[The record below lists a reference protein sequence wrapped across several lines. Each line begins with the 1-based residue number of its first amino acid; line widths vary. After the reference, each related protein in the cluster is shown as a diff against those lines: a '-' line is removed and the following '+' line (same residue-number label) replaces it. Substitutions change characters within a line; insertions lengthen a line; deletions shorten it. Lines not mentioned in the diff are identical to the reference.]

1 MTIAII
7 YITLGVLYTVA
18 CVMDGPDVKPLWK
31 RWLGSK
37 LESYANKLKPINYC
51 NTGKCKFAQIAF
63 EHSRQNTR
71 LIACVR
77 CIKESE
83 LMRAMSDEQFARR
96 YHYPIPPSHTVDG
109 LVENAR
115 REIVRSLLST
125 AESYINIEVH
135 KEEHFPTIYVYGSM
149 YVGKN
154 KSINIKSL

>member
-1 MTIAII
+1 MTITI
-7 YITLGVLYTVA
+7 ITLFVLYMTA
-18 CVMDGPDVKPLWK
+18 CIMDGPDVKPLWK
-31 RWLGSK
+31 RWFGSK
-37 LESYANKLKPINYC
+37 LESYADRLKPINYC

-71 LIACVR
+71 LIACER

-83 LMRAMSDEQFARR
+83 FMRAMSDEQFARR

-109 LVENAR
+109 LVENAK

>member
-7 YITLGVLYTVA
+7 YITLGILYTVA
-18 CVMDGPDVKPLWK
+18 CVMDGQDVKHLWK

-37 LESYANKLKPINYC
+37 LESYADRLKPINYC

-71 LIACVR
+71 LIASER
-77 CIKESE
+77 CINEGE

-109 LVENAR
+109 LVENAK

-125 AESYINIEVH
+125 AESYINIEVR

>member
-1 MTIAII
+1 MTITI
-7 YITLGVLYTVA
+7 ITLFVLYMTA
-18 CVMDGPDVKPLWK
+18 CIMDGPDVKPLWK

-37 LESYANKLKPINYC
+37 LESYADRLKPINYC

-71 LIACVR
+71 LIACER

-96 YHYPIPPSHTVDG
+96 IHFPIPPSHTVDG
-109 LVENAR
+109 LVENAK

>member
-7 YITLGVLYTVA
+7 YITLGVLYTIA
-18 CVMDGPDVKPLWK
+18 CVMDGQDVKPLWK

-37 LESYANKLKPINYC
+37 LESYADRLKPINYC
-51 NTGKCKFAQIAF
+51 NTGKCKFAQIAY

-71 LIACVR
+71 LIACES

-96 YHYPIPPSHTVDG
+96 SHFPIPPSHTVDG
-109 LVENAR
+109 LVENAK

-135 KEEHFPTIYVYGSM
+135 KEQHFPTIYLRGSL
-149 YVGKN
+149 YVGKE
-154 KSINIKSL
+154 KKINF